1 MNILRM
7 QYFVDVARLENM
19 TRAAQQNYISQTAMS
34 QQIANIERELEVKL
48 FVRDKGRLKLTDA
61 GRVFYERCERIL
73 EMYAGAVQETQAAF
87 RNQFCRSSVTV
98 GVLTST
104 TVDFLEGIID
114 DFAARYPGISVK
126 LVQCT
131 FPGMRSNMENGLLD
145 CIICPEFNAVGIKNT
160 QTAVLTCERV
170 GLLVSKKNP
179 LAKKDAVY
187 VDEIKDEKIIMTAP
201 EFAGTSYGPM
211 FEACARCGYKPNV
224 VQFVQSAEVHRLMV
238 ALNQGSAYI
247 PEKRAIYDHA
257 RCKILHII
265 DRDDWNNLVIA
276 WHSESGDEQLR
287 YFVGLVEKFFKTD
300 YDKWLD
306 NYVQQQSVPEDE

>member
-19 TRAAQQNYISQTAMS
+19 TRAAQKNYISQTAMS
-34 QQIANIERELEVKL
+34 QQIMNVERELEVKL
-48 FVRDKGRLKLTDA
+48 FERDKGRLRLTDA
-61 GRVFYERCERIL
+61 GRVFYDRCEKIL
-73 EMYAGAVQETQAAF
+73 EMYASAVQETQAAY
-87 RNQFCRSSVTV
+87 RSQFCRASVTV

-114 DFAARYPGISVK
+114 DFSAKFPDITVK

-131 FPGMRSNMENGLLD
+131 FPGMRSNMESGQLD
-145 CIICPEFNAVGIKNT
+145 CIICPEFNAVGLKNT

-170 GLLVSKKNP
+170 GLLVSRKNP

-187 VDEIKDEKIIMTAP
+187 VDDIKDEKIIMTAP
-201 EFAGTSYGPM
+201 EFAGTSYEPM
-211 FEACARCGYKPNV
+211 FAACARCGYTPNV
-224 VQFVQSAEVHRLMV
+224 VQYVQSAEVHRLMV

-247 PEKRAIYDHA
+247 PEKRAIYDHS

-276 WHSESGDEQLR
+276 WRSEAVDEPLR

-300 YDKWLD
+300 YDKWLQ
-306 NYVQQQSVPEDE
+306 NYIQCQSAPEDE

>member
-61 GRVFYERCERIL
+61 GRIFYERCEKIL
-73 EMYAGAVQETQAAF
+73 ELYSSAVQETRAAY
-87 RNQFCRSSVTV
+87 RDQFCRASVTV

-104 TVDFLEGIID
+104 TVDFFEGIID
-114 DFAARYPGISVK
+114 DFAAKYPDISVK
-126 LVQCT
+126 LMQCS

-160 QTAVLTCERV
+160 QTAVLTRERV

-179 LAKKDAVY
+179 LARKNSVY

-201 EFAGTSYGPM
+201 EYAGASYNAMFA
-211 FEACARCGYKPNV
+211 ACARSGYTPNI

-247 PEKRAIYDHA
+247 PEKRAIYDHS
-257 RCKILHII
+257 RCKILHIV
-265 DRDDWNNLVIA
+265 DRDDWNNLVVA
-276 WHSESGDEQLR
+276 WRNDSEDEPLK
-287 YFVGLVEKFFKTD
+287 YFIGLVEKFFKND
-300 YDKWLD
+300 YDQWLE
-306 NYVQQQSVPEDE
+306 NYIQRQSVPEGE